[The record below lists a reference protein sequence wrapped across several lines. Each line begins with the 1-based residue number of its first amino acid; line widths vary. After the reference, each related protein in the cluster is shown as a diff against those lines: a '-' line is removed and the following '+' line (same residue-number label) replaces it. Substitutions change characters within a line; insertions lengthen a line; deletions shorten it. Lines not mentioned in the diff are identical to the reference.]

1 MSSSSSSV
9 LPQPSPSGAALQEAF
24 SLSFATGKDI
34 RSFYWFSPGA
44 ANAPVLGYKGTDL
57 KNGKKKLV
65 LDENEE
71 FTSWIK
77 TLTKSADGSAFIC
90 ETEHTIY
97 IAPAA
102 PGALKARK
110 ISSNSRAFKDEA
122 DEYDGEED
130 DEEEEQQQHSGNK
143 RARRV

>member
-1 MSSSSSSV
+1 MSNNL
-9 LPQPSPSGAALQEAF
+9 LPRPGPSGVALQEAF
-24 SLSFATGKDI
+24 ALSYATGKDI

-44 ANAPVLGYKGTDL
+44 ANAPVLGYKGADVKT
-57 KNGKKKLV
+57 GSKKLV
-65 LDENEE
+65 LDDNEE

-77 TLTKSADGSAFIC
+77 TMTKTADGNAFVC

-110 ISSNSRAFKDEA
+110 IPPESRAYKDEA
-122 DEYDGEED
+122 DDEDDGETD
-130 DEEEEQQQHSGNK
+130 YYLPPK
-143 RARRV
+143 RPRA